1 VFNSRKKNSGQFK
14 ICYQAGAFL
23 NGAGSLPLI
32 QILLHPEK
40 NFQQK
45 KCSRLFCRS
54 ISNEEKR
61 FGSSTHGE
69 VQKTNTNMSKKDFFL
84 PHLLLSLFKSVSFHK
99 KTGYIFTY
107 KTARHINLHL
117 IEQYGEVNKKSL
129 LSCTV
134 LQNVFEVIAWNRTR

>member
-1 VFNSRKKNSGQFK
+1 VFISRNFFSGQFK

-84 PHLLLSLFKSVSFHK
+84 PLLLLLSLFKSVSFHK
-99 KTGYIFTY
+99 KTGYILPIRQPDT
-107 KTARHINLHL
+107 L
-117 IEQYGEVNKKSL
+117 IY
-129 LSCTV
+129 
-134 LQNVFEVIAWNRTR
+134 I